1 MEPHEIHNFE
11 QGLSALMETF
21 PHLLFTLYSRLI
33 KEGFNDE
40 QAMAIILKWIDVTF
54 NKAK

>member
-11 QGLSALMETF
+11 QSLSALMETF